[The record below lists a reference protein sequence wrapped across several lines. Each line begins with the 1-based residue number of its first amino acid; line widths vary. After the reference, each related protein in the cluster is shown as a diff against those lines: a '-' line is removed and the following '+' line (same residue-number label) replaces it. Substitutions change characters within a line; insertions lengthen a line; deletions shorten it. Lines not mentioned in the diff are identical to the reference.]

1 MNIIKQI
8 RSGVLIILIM
18 TMFISCQ
25 ERVTVSTINAQC
37 EYSMDLGLFGSK
49 TVLRMLTKY
58 EYAENAYKMATKTD
72 ALSWDMEYTRLYN
85 VG

>member
-1 MNIIKQI
+1 
-8 RSGVLIILIM
+8 
-18 TMFISCQ
+18 
-25 ERVTVSTINAQC
+25 
-37 EYSMDLGLFGSK
+37 MDLGLLGSK

-58 EYAENAYKMATKTD
+58 EYAENAYKMD